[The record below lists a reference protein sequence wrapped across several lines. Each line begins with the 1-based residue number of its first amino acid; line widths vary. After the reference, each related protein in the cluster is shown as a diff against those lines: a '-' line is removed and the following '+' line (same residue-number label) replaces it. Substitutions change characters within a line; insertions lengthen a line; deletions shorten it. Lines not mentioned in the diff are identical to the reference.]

1 MTLSETAKRAVQIA
15 QALAKENHHAQIG
28 PAHLMLGL
36 LHNDVTL
43 ASWLMALGKDVH
55 YLRDW
60 AEIRLEDV
68 PRSGRVPENPAG
80 DGAVQATVQMAEL
93 IALQLS
99 AMAVDPIH
107 LLAALLKPKVA
118 FTEDQLK
125 SLPMT
130 QKELLDAAV
139 NEEAVM
145 AAVLPNGQDAPAGGG
160 ESSAGGE
167 GQKASLYKFC
177 SDKTALARE
186 GKLDPIIG
194 RDRELRLMIEIL
206 GRRTKPNVMLVG
218 EPGVGKTAL
227 IEGFAQAIIAGKVPD
242 SLQGASLFELDL
254 GALVA
259 GAAYKGEVEDRIK
272 GIIREIKAYDKA
284 ILFIDEV
291 HVLLNPNGSVGT
303 GVSQLLKPELA
314 RGELTVIGATT
325 NEEFRQYIEKDEAFS
340 RRFERLI
347 IPEPD
352 VTTAIRMMANLLPLF
367 EKHHDLKTEPGVAD
381 EAVRL
386 ASRYVKDRRL
396 PDAAVDLLD
405 RTMAAI
411 RTTGDTAPA
420 ELDALQTELDALPD
434 QVAGREPADQLA
446 EYQWLLRQFQD
457 RISPIL
463 RQQLEDETPPETID
477 ESALLHSYLSDRF
490 EKLRP
495 LAEAK
500 KDEVTRQDVAAMVSA
515 KTGIPLGKLQ
525 SSERDKLNKM
535 EDVLRKRVVG
545 QDHAI
550 TSLAASI
557 LESRAG
563 LTGGKQ
569 PTGAFFLLGPT
580 GTGKTEIAKALADFL
595 FNNESFLIRFDMS
608 EFKEEHSAA
617 LLYGAPPGYV
627 GYEQGG
633 LLVNKIREKPYSV
646 VLFDEIEKAHPSVF
660 DIFLQILDE
669 GKLHDR
675 LGKEGDFS
683 NAVVLFTS
691 NIGSEFIVREFGEG
705 RIPAANDL
713 MDMMARQFRPEFLAR
728 LTEIVPFAPISE
740 QNAVKIFSI
749 HLRALEDLLTKQG
762 ITLDL
767 TDAAREKLALGG
779 FSPRYGA
786 RPLKGVI
793 RSQLRRPI
801 SRMIISGELGKGN
814 TLTIGTDADNTL
826 TWSVDGVALPPAAT
840 PAPVPLPEMAAL
852 ETAEPVAA
860 VETE

>member
-1 MTLSETAKRAVQIA
+1 MTLSETSKRAVQIA
-15 QALAKENHHAQIG
+15 QALAKENQHAQFSPG
-28 PAHLMLGL
+28 HLMLGL
-36 LHNDVTL
+36 LHNDVAL
-43 ASWLMALGKDVH
+43 ASWLVALGKDVY

-60 AEIRLEDV
+60 AEIRLEGIA
-68 PRSGRVPENPAG
+68 RSGRVPESPQG
-80 DGAVQATVQMAEL
+80 DGPVQATVKMAEL
-93 IALQLS
+93 VALQLS
-99 AMAVDPIH
+99 AIAVDPIH
-107 LLAALLKPKVA
+107 LLAALLKAGVA
-118 FTEDQLK
+118 FTADQLK
-125 SLPMT
+125 SLPLT
-130 QKELLDAAV
+130 QKELLDAAL
-139 NEEAVM
+139 NEQAVM
-145 AAVLPNGQDAPAGGG
+145 EAVLPTGQPAAAGANGQAPASGQDD
-160 ESSAGGE
+160 
-167 GQKASLYKFC
+167 GQKAALYKFC

-194 RDRELRLMIEIL
+194 RDRELRLMLEIL

-227 IEGFAQAIIAGKVPD
+227 IEGFAQAIIAGKVPAN
-242 SLQGASLFELDL
+242 LQGASLFELDL

-272 GIIREIKAYDKA
+272 GIIREIKAFDKA
-284 ILFIDEV
+284 ILFIDEI
-291 HVLLNPNGSVGT
+291 HVLLNPNGSIGT

-325 NEEFRQYIEKDEAFS
+325 NDEFRQYIEKDEAFS

-352 VTTAIRMMANLLPLF
+352 VVTATRMMANLLPLF
-367 EKHHDLKTEPGVAD
+367 EKHHGLKTEPGVAD

-411 RTTGDTAPA
+411 RATGDTAPA
-420 ELDALQTELDALPD
+420 ELEALCSQLEALPA
-434 QVAGREPADQLA
+434 QVADLDEAGKLA
-446 EYQWLLRQFQD
+446 EYHWMLRQFQD

-463 RQQLEDETPPETID
+463 RQQIEDETPPEAIEDPT
-477 ESALLHSYLSDRF
+477 ALHTYLADRIT
-490 EKLRP
+490 KLRP

-500 KDEVTRQDVAAMVSA
+500 QEEVTRQDVAAMVSA

-545 QDHAI
+545 QDHAVKA
-550 TSLAASI
+550 LAASI

-713 MDMMARQFRPEFLAR
+713 MDMMAKNFRPEFLAR

-740 QNAVKIFSI
+740 ENAVKIFNI
-749 HLRALEDLLTKQG
+749 HLRGLEDLLTKQG
-762 ITLDL
+762 ITLVL
-767 TDAAREKLALGG
+767 TDAAREQLALGG

-801 SRMIISGELGKGN
+801 SRMIIAGELAKGT
-814 TLTIGTDADNTL
+814 TLTIDTDAEKELSWNVA
-826 TWSVDGVALPPAAT
+826 SGVDARLEEKAA
-840 PAPVPLPEMAAL
+840 V
-852 ETAEPVAA
+852 AEPVI
-860 VETE
+860 VGENS